1 MERLRT
7 RSHGKTF
14 LIMALALAAG
24 LALLLTR
31 TAPLEAGARGG
42 GSIRAVATTTIVADA
57 VRQVGGDRVEVVS
70 LMGPGIDPHLYRAR
84 ESDLQKLLEADIVF
98 YVGHQLEGKMA
109 EVLAQ
114 VGKQKPSVALAERID
129 PTRLL
134 PAEEDF
140 PGVHDPHIWFD
151 VGLWM
156 EAVKVV
162 QDALMDLDPS
172 RAEVYRA
179 NAQRYLQKLEEL
191 DRWVREEVERIP
203 PGQRVLITAHDAFK
217 YFGKAYGFEVHGLQG
232 VTTEVEASV
241 ADIRALAE
249 LIVQRRIPAIFVEE
263 TVPVRFLRAL
273 QEAVRARGFEVV
285 IGGELYSDA
294 LGAPGTPGETYLGMV
309 RHNVETIVQALTRL
323 D

>member
-7 RSHGKTF
+7 RSHGKAF

-70 LMGPGIDPHLYRAR
+70 LMGPGIDPHLYRAS

-140 PGVHDPHIWFD
+140 PGVYDAHIWFD
-151 VGLWM
+151 VGLWI

-172 RAEVYRA
+172 HAEVYRA
-179 NAQRYLQKLEEL
+179 NAQRYIQKLEEL

-309 RHNVETIVQALTRL
+309 RHNVETIVQALTRA

>member
-7 RSHGKTF
+7 RSHGKAF

-70 LMGPGIDPHLYRAR
+70 LMGPGIDPHLYRAS

-140 PGVHDPHIWFD
+140 PGVYDPHIWFD
-151 VGLWM
+151 VGLWI

-172 RAEVYRA
+172 HAEVYRA
-179 NAQRYLQKLEEL
+179 NAQRYIQKLEEL

-309 RHNVETIVQALTRL
+309 RHNVETIVQALTRA

>member
-1 MERLRT
+1 M
-7 RSHGKTF
+7 
-14 LIMALALAAG
+14 
-24 LALLLTR
+24 
-31 TAPLEAGARGG
+31 
-42 GSIRAVATTTIVADA
+42 D
-57 VRQVGGDRVEVVS
+57 
-70 LMGPGIDPHLYRAR
+70 
-84 ESDLQKLLEADIVF
+84 
-98 YVGHQLEGKMA
+98 
-109 EVLAQ
+109 
-114 VGKQKPSVALAERID
+114 
-129 PTRLL
+129 
-134 PAEEDF
+134 
-140 PGVHDPHIWFD
+140 
-151 VGLWM
+151 

-172 RAEVYRA
+172 HAEVYRA

-191 DRWVREEVERIP
+191 DRWVREEVKRIP

-309 RHNVETIVQALTRL
+309 RHNVETIVQALTRA

>member
-7 RSHGKTF
+7 RSHGKAF
-14 LIMALALAAG
+14 LMMALALAAG

-70 LMGPGIDPHLYRAR
+70 LMGPGIDPHLYQAR
-84 ESDLQKLLEADIVF
+84 ESDLRNLLEADIVF

-109 EVLAQ
+109 EVLAR
-114 VGKQKPSVALAERID
+114 VGEQKPSVALAERID
-129 PTRLL
+129 PARLL

-140 PGVHDPHIWFD
+140 PGVYDPHIWFD

-162 QDALMDLDPS
+162 QEALMDLDPS
-172 RAEVYRA
+172 HAEVYRA

-203 PGQRVLITAHDAFK
+203 PGRRVLITAHDAFK
-217 YFGKAYGFEVHGLQG
+217 YLGKAYGFEVHGLQG

-309 RHNVETIVQALTRL
+309 RHNVETIVQALTRA